1 LRGEIPRTSY
11 ERGITMR
18 KLDLKKYTISVRD
31 EKGVTNIIPYDFKE
45 SLIQLMFHPNLQLS
59 GKELLK
65 TNIVVE
71 RLIKADKEILL
82 EEDEYNKI
90 KSAIDNFKGFSKNE
104 VRLVER
110 VYNCPIVD
118 VKEKK

>member
-1 LRGEIPRTSY
+1 
-11 ERGITMR
+11 MR

-45 SLIQLMFHPNLQLS
+45 SLIQLMFHPELRLS
-59 GKELLK
+59 GKALLE
-65 TNIVVE
+65 TNIVAE
-71 RLIKADKEILL
+71 KILKADKEILL

-90 KSAIDNFKGFSKNE
+90 KSAIDGFKGFSKNE
-104 VRLVER
+104 VKLVER
-110 VYNCPIVD
+110 IYNCPKID

>member
-1 LRGEIPRTSY
+1 
-11 ERGITMR
+11 MR

-31 EKGVTNIIPYDFKE
+31 EKGVTQLIPYDFKE

-59 GKELLK
+59 GKALLE
-65 TNIVVE
+65 TNIVAE
-71 RLIKADKEILL
+71 KLIKADKEVLL

-110 VYNCPIVD
+110 IYNCPQVD